1 MQNNMK
7 NGQTFPSELL
17 NCLNKLYV
25 QTLQQNKISIITC
38 IRLAQANVSDEY
50 MLVGR

>member
-17 NCLNKLYV
+17 NCLNKLYKHFS
-25 QTLQQNKISIITC
+25 KIKLVVLLVLDWPRQMYLMNTC
-38 IRLAQANVSDEY
+38 
-50 MLVGR
+50 